1 MTTSELRPVLTSLL
15 QERTSPGRPAII
27 NLVGSPAVFRLE
39 ALPGLD
45 PRSVTLSAL
54 TNHELPWRSVGRVTR
69 LFGQLSE
76 ELALAGG
83 GHGWAGTL
91 LPFLTAMAGNWA
103 ARLTDEMGCSS
114 TLSALPDTFGSRFQS
129 PYNACLKETRQTQRI
144 VRQIGDSLLQ
154 CMRRPPDGCSQS
166 DLAVMLHLESNGGAV
181 EVSWLAP
188 EGRELCR
195 EPLDRLVE
203 RVCSSSGLLRLLDEA
218 KRVQARQEQ
227 HWAAGNEQLEAT
239 CPELAEAVE
248 HAVKTHRPVGHW
260 VASTKVRGLPA
271 DVYLFIDPVTEGGRT
286 PRVTLL
292 AQRAHEE
299 FILGNARG
307 SLFYFPPIQLVA
319 RIDFTAVS
327 PPWCV
332 VRPRVRMPR
341 NGPPWRHPYTGSL
354 SVDPFSKAELLG
366 GSGREAMAPASEQA
380 RRLLPSLAQNGFP
393 EHAGVSDL
401 CLRGQDLCVRRLVD
415 RTVRIGPF
423 RRELN
428 LSALVKGLWEIA
440 RVGLTSGHQNHTHMP
455 RLSLTSGNMCYPISG
470 RAALKETPLS
480 RRVFPYNAG
489 ASW

>member
-1 MTTSELRPVLTSLL
+1 MTTSELRPVLASLL
-15 QERTSPGRPAII
+15 AQRTSPGRPAII

-39 ALPGLD
+39 ALAGLI
-45 PRSVTLSAL
+45 PRSITLNAL

-91 LPFLTAMAGNWA
+91 LPFLTAMAGDWA
-103 ARLTDEMGCSS
+103 ARLTEQMGCSS
-114 TLSALPDTFGSRFQS
+114 TLSAPSDTFGPRFQS
-129 PYNACLKETRQTQRI
+129 QYNACLKETQRTQRI
-144 VRQIGDSLLQ
+144 VRQVGDSLLQ
-154 CMRRPPDGCSQS
+154 CMRCPPDGCSQS
-166 DLAVMLHLESNGGAV
+166 DLAAMLRLETNGGVV

-188 EGRELCR
+188 EGGELCR

-203 RVCSSSGLLRLLDEA
+203 RICSSSGLLRLLDEA
-218 KRVQARQEQ
+218 KSVQARQEE
-227 HWAAGNEQLEAT
+227 HWAAGNEQLQAT

-248 HAVKTHRPVGHW
+248 HAAETNRSVGHW

-286 PRVTLL
+286 PRVTLS

-354 SVDPFSKAELLG
+354 SVDPFFRAELLSAG
-366 GSGREAMAPASEQA
+366 EREAMVPASEQA

-393 EHAGVSDL
+393 EHAGVGDL
-401 CLRGQDLCVRRLVD
+401 CLRGQDVRMRRLVE

-428 LSALVKGLWEIA
+428 LSALVEGLWEIA
-440 RVGLTSGHQNHTHMP
+440 RIGLTSAHQNNTHMP
-455 RLSLTSGNMCYPISG
+455 RLSLTSGNMCHPISS
-470 RAALKETPLS
+470 RAALKDTPLR